1 MTTERTKSDN
11 LPVITDDGFDKTE
24 VDSSRIIQ
32 GTILRCVDGQWSD
45 ADGMP
50 IAAETTLL
58 ALGTTQC
65 LQRWENQL
73 PAETI
78 PKERNEPLPDVDDLN
93 AKIPKEKWEIGLDG
107 EPRPPWSL
115 QHIVYLLDPRD
126 ASLFTYINSTT
137 GASIAVERLRSKV
150 GWMRQLR
157 GTNVVPLIKLETR
170 PMKTRFGKK
179 QRPEFTILEWRQLAR
194 VGAKEAPAQISYQPA
209 NQPQTDNLASLQ
221 PVSEPTLKEEIRDE
235 IPYLG

>member
-1 MTTERTKSDN
+1 
-11 LPVITDDGFDKTE
+11 
-24 VDSSRIIQ
+24 
-32 GTILRCVDGQWSD
+32 
-45 ADGMP
+45 
-50 IAAETTLL
+50 
-58 ALGTTQC
+58 
-65 LQRWENQL
+65 
-73 PAETI
+73 
-78 PKERNEPLPDVDDLN
+78 
-93 AKIPKEKWEIGLDG
+93 
-107 EPRPPWSL
+107 
-115 QHIVYLLDPRD
+115 
-126 ASLFTYINSTT
+126 
-137 GASIAVERLRSKV
+137 
-150 GWMRQLR
+150 MRQLR